1 MDAFNT
7 FNTQNQ
13 IFASHCEDAN
23 RVFQDF
29 VNDQL
34 VRNTQAGTGS
44 MCQEDDSVF
53 DAKYS
58 AAKAEIARIRA
69 EMEAGF

>member
-1 MDAFNT
+1 MDAFLHN
-7 FNTQNQ
+7 NIQNQ
-13 IFASHCEDAN
+13 IFAAQCEEAN
-23 RVFQDF
+23 RIFTDF
-29 VNDQL
+29 NNQL
-34 VRNTQAGTGS
+34 ALNTQAGVGS
-44 MCQEDDSVF
+44 CSQEADNSAF